1 MRYYEPIQKTVH
13 DVILDA
19 QLAIT
24 ATHGEGKISS
34 DTKRLSLKN
43 LNTLNRGA

>member
-24 ATHGEGKISS
+24 ATHSEGKII
-34 DTKRLSLKN
+34 TN
-43 LNTLNRGA
+43 LMAKFEEDHAS